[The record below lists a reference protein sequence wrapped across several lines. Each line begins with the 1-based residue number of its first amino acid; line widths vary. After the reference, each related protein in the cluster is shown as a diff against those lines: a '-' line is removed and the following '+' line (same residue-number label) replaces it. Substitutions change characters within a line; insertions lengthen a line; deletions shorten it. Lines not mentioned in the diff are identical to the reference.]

1 LGFIG
6 FLLSDNG
13 FHQRIVADRIPFV
26 RRFGRESAAAAAG
39 LGVEQV
45 TKRATTTWNREL
57 LFQMIASAL
66 EN

>member
-1 LGFIG
+1 LGFIC

-13 FHQRIVADRIPFV
+13 FHQRIVADRISFV

-39 LGVEQV
+39 LSVEQI